1 MITIETYEKNRGM
14 WILKTCFVI
23 RSILVRISCFPL
35 VVNRGEKV
43 NNRKEL
49 KIKHHIYMVY
59 IECTCNTVDQQ

>member
-1 MITIETYEKNRGM
+1 MITIETDGKKQRRVDF
-14 WILKTCFVI
+14 KTCFVI
-23 RSILVRISCFPL
+23 CYVPFQISCFPL